1 MTTASRGW
9 LQRLGPGLL
18 WAGTAVGVSHLVQ
31 STRAGAGYGLALAW
45 VVVVAHVVKYPTFE
59 AGPRYTA
66 ATGRSLLEAYRRQ
79 GPAALAVFFA
89 MTIAT
94 VCIVEAAIAVVTAG
108 MASALI
114 SDAVAVEWWAAG
126 LLGVAVAVS
135 AGGGFRALD
144 AAMKAMVLLLTVSSL
159 AAAALLLPQVTW
171 EAMAPWPPL
180 PALDAATVGFLVAF
194 VGWMPAPFD
203 TAVWHT
209 QWTVEKMRE
218 DPGFDAR
225 AARIDFHVGYVGTA
239 LLALVFV
246 FLGAAVLHG
255 RGVELPAQAPAFART
270 FVDVYGEVLGPWSRP
285 LVLSAAF
292 ATMLSTLL
300 AVTDGFARAMA
311 GSIARFA
318 GPEAP
323 GERPRTS
330 AYLGTLYGTATG
342 AALIVAFGTSN
353 LKSLVDL
360 ATTVSFVLGP
370 VLAWMNYR
378 AVMGDDMPEEAR
390 PGPWLRAGHLTA
402 LVATAAFSVGFVA
415 YKATYGW

>member
-1 MTTASRGW
+1 MGTSRGW

-45 VVVVAHVVKYPTFE
+45 VVVAAHVVKYPTFE

-89 MTIAT
+89 MTLAT

-108 MASALI
+108 MASALV
-114 SDAVAVEWWAAG
+114 SDALSVPAWAG
-126 LLGVAVAVS
+126 LLMGVAVAVS
-135 AGGGFRALD
+135 AGGGFRGLD

-159 AAAALLLPQVTW
+159 AAAAMLLPGVTW
-171 EAMAPWPPL
+171 EAMSPWPPI
-180 PALDAATVGFLVAF
+180 PELDAATLGFLVAF

-209 QWTVEKMRE
+209 QWTVEKMRD
-218 DPGFDAR
+218 DPSFDEQ

-300 AVTDGFARAMA
+300 AVTDGFARALA

-323 GERPRTS
+323 GEVPAQPT
-330 AYLGTLYGTATG
+330 YLGTLFGTAAG
-342 AALIVAFGTSN
+342 AVLIVVFGTSN

-370 VLAWMNYR
+370 VLAWMNFR
-378 AVMGDDMPEEAR
+378 AVFADEVPEASR
-390 PGPWLRAGHLTA
+390 PGPWLRAGHLA
-402 LVATAAFSVGFVA
+402 AIGANVAFSVGFIA
-415 YKATYGW
+415 YKAAYGW